1 MKSKGQTD
9 QAIMG
14 LSKKDFKERFGFNP
28 RSDEEKR
35 HFATHGERF
44 PPGHS
49 EIEDV
54 AEHQA
59 VIRERA
65 RVKREELAP

>member
-9 QAIMG
+9 QAVLG
-14 LSKKDFKERFGFNP
+14 LSKQDFKKQFGFNP

-35 HFATHGERF
+35 HFATHRERF
-44 PPGHS
+44 PSGHS
-49 EIEDV
+49 EVEDS

-65 RVKREELAP
+65 REKREELAL